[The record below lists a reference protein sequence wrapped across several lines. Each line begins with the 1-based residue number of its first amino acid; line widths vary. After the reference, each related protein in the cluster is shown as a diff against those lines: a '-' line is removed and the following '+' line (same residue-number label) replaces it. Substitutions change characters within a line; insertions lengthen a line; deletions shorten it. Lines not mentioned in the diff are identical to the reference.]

1 MWLLFQELLLI
12 MGTLTTEKE
21 KHSSVNRT
29 EDDGE
34 GIAVGKVDVDD
45 ILDFI
50 GFGPLQIIA
59 YFLAGLTS
67 LAFGFETLV
76 LAFIYTELQK
86 QWNLDGLHYAVL
98 PSVTGVTNIVGGFFY
113 GYLSDNYGRVWPYAL
128 AIANV
133 AVFSLVS
140 AFSQNFATMI
150 TLRGITSFGITGIVS
165 MLVPTLAEFLP
176 VKNRGKVLILVF
188 LIQAVGNC
196 AAGGL
201 AWWLIPTYTVNGWRY
216 LVIATALPSFFS
228 TLYRLVFFIESPR
241 FLIAKGKFAKARK
254 TLSLMARINGKNL
267 NDFLPEEKEFQ
278 YSVSIETKTK
288 ETFLQSFS
296 KFLTIFKPPYLKR
309 TICLSIIYPTQTIT
323 YYASALFF
331 PAILEEQLGINNPYF
346 TLFIG
351 YLGQIPGILLMAIV
365 IEWARVGRLNSFR
378 FFTLLSVVSFL
389 LLAFVQ
395 TVVTIPVFM
404 ILIYFSLVPII
415 PLLYTYMS
423 ESYPTA
429 VRTFALSFFNG
440 LSAIGSIVMP
450 FVSGYLS
457 DVSIPWLYPTVWAGL
472 LLFQFVVSLFLRRE
486 TLGINLTDTV

>member
-1 MWLLFQELLLI
+1 
-12 MGTLTTEKE
+12 
-21 KHSSVNRT
+21 
-29 EDDGE
+29 
-34 GIAVGKVDVDD
+34 
-45 ILDFI
+45 
-50 GFGPLQIIA
+50 
-59 YFLAGLTS
+59 
-67 LAFGFETLV
+67 
-76 LAFIYTELQK
+76 
-86 QWNLDGLHYAVL
+86 
-98 PSVTGVTNIVGGFFY
+98 
-113 GYLSDNYGRVWPYAL
+113 
-128 AIANV
+128 
-133 AVFSLVS
+133 
-140 AFSQNFATMI
+140 
-150 TLRGITSFGITGIVS
+150 
-165 MLVPTLAEFLP
+165 
-176 VKNRGKVLILVF
+176 
-188 LIQAVGNC
+188 
-196 AAGGL
+196 
-201 AWWLIPTYTVNGWRY
+201 VNGWRY

-241 FLIAKGKFAKARK
+241 FLIAKGRFAKARK
-254 TLSLMARINGKNL
+254 TLSLMARMNGKNL

-278 YSVSIETKTK
+278 YSVSIETKKK
-288 ETFLQSFS
+288 ETFVQSFS

-309 TICLSIIYPTQTIT
+309 TICLSIIYPTETIT

-331 PAILEEQLGINNPYF
+331 PAILKEQLGINNPYF

-351 YLGQIPGILLMAIV
+351 YLGQIPGILLMAI
-365 IEWARVGRLNSFR
+365 ILEWARVGRLNSFR

-395 TVVTIPVFM
+395 TAVTIPVFM

-486 TLGINLTDTV
+486 TLGTNLTDTV